1 MTDSNSQR
9 RRVRVVMFMPPS
21 VTFGHDWADAA
32 SRVADVVRI
41 EMTDELSWPAVASY
55 PVLAQNPLDPT
66 WYQLKRALKLP
77 RRLLGQLADLPRTA
91 RTIRA
96 LRYLQQV
103 HGPIDVLHAHFYPS
117 ARCFPLVKR
126 RLEIPY
132 VVTEHSTALTLES
145 PDKKITK
152 RGLRIA
158 ATVYREA
165 AVVMPVSQ
173 SLMRAIKELGLHGRF
188 QVVSN
193 PVDGSLFRPRGRR
206 ESSEY
211 VELVTVARLARVKAI
226 DVLLHAVA
234 DLQADL
240 PTRLTVIGSG
250 PLEGEL
256 KRLRTELGL
265 DDVVD
270 FLGRRSREEI
280 ADYLSNSDI
289 FVLASRAENLPVAVI
304 EALMSGLPVVATA
317 VGGVP
322 ELVPPDRGRL
332 VDKDDPVGLASAIR
346 ATITEL
352 PAHDRVAAAA
362 DALERYSMEATGL
375 ALETVYEKARTG
387 FGHGALDNAH

>member
-1 MTDSNSQR
+1 MF
-9 RRVRVVMFMPPS
+9 VPHVVS
-21 VTFGHDWADAA
+21 FGHDWADAA

-41 EMTDELSWPAVASY
+41 EVRDELSWPAVASY

-66 WYQLKRALKLP
+66 WYQLQRAHKLP
-77 RRLLGQLADLPRTA
+77 RRLLGPLADLPLVA
-91 RTIRA
+91 RTIRVV
-96 LRYLQQV
+96 RYLQQV
-103 HGPIDVLHAHFYPS
+103 HGPIDVLHVHFYAS
-117 ARCFPLVKR
+117 ARYFPLVKK
-126 RLEIPY
+126 RLRIPY

-152 RGLRIA
+152 RGIRIA
-158 ATVYREA
+158 STVYREA

-173 SLMRAIKELGLHGRF
+173 SLLRAIKKLGLRGRF

-193 PVDGSLFRPRGRR
+193 PVDASLFRPSGNR
-206 ESSEY
+206 EPNEY

-240 PTRLTVIGSG
+240 PARLTVIGSG
-250 PLEGEL
+250 PLEDEL

-280 ADYLSNSDI
+280 ADHLNNSDI
-289 FVLASRAENLPVAVI
+289 FVLASRAENLPVALI

-317 VGGVP
+317 VGGIP

-332 VDKDDPVGLASAIR
+332 VDKDDPVGLASALE

-352 PAHDRVAAAA
+352 PTHDRVAAAK
-362 DALERYSMEATGL
+362 DALEKYSMEATGL

-387 FGHGALDNAH
+387 FGDGALNNAH